1 MHTVTEN
8 TRGAIRILLLASVV
22 ICTGACSLLE
32 SHPSAGTTASPLP
45 QCQQELQQ
53 LQRTI
58 DRSGVNDAQYVPVQD
73 FPTYRSNRFWSSF
86 AADELNPE
94 QQQYWRRQ
102 LHTLGMDS
110 LRIEAR
116 NLPTGA
122 LPFSSDTFFARCDEP
137 LWQASLQQPLSPQQ
151 LQIPDSYSDLQ
162 RFFGIYALTSRGALG
177 SIRQYQQEM
186 RERISGDTAFDA
198 DHSVLYQ
205 PQIAD
210 DGSDIRPTRDP
221 LGIPQ
226 FSASQLQALLNRHAP
241 QWQVEQRSDA
251 DRIGAARWQREKRRI
266 DGEQPLV
273 YAYPSYVRSRQGVL
287 LQLNYTAWFAERPK
301 PKRFDWYGGALDG
314 LIWRVTLRPDGGVL
328 FYDSIHPCGCY
339 HSLHRPQNSALDIPA
354 GKDEPLLV
362 FDSPLSDRHA
372 NPVLLVQADTH
383 YLLKVMAQPDKAPQ
397 ALNYRLAPY
406 DDLRSLPAGAAGKRG
421 PRHRNWFD
429 ADGLIAASA
438 RFERFFLWPLGV
450 PSAGAMRQQGH
461 HAIAFVG
468 RRHFDEAWLEDFLG
482 LR

>member
-1 MHTVTEN
+1 MRTVNESA
-8 TRGAIRILLLASVV
+8 RRPLHLLLMAMAAWCVS
-22 ICTGACSLLE
+22 ACAPFSAAP
-32 SHPSAGTTASPLP
+32 PSQLK
-45 QCQQELQQ
+45 QCEHELQQ
-53 LQRTI
+53 LQHAISRAGAT
-58 DRSGVNDAQYVPVQD
+58 DAQYAPVQD

-86 AADELNPE
+86 AADDLNPQ

-122 LPFSSDTFFARCDEP
+122 VPFPTDPFFARCDEP
-137 LWQASLQQPLSPQQ
+137 LWQASLQQTLTAEQVH
-151 LQIPDSYSDLQ
+151 IPDSYSDLQ
-162 RFFGIYALTSRGALG
+162 RFFGIYALTSKGALG

-186 RERISGDTAFDA
+186 RERIGGDPAFDA
-198 DHSVLYQ
+198 GHSILYQ
-205 PQIAD
+205 PQLK
-210 DGSDIRPTRDP
+210 DGTSARNPARDP

-226 FSASQLQALLNRHAP
+226 FSEREMQDLLNRHAP

-251 DRIGAARWQREKRRI
+251 DRIGAASWHGEKRRI
-266 DGEQPLV
+266 DGAQPIV
-273 YAYPSYVRSRQGVL
+273 YAYPSYVRSLQGVL
-287 LQLNYTAWFAERPK
+287 LQLNYTAWFAARPK

-314 LIWRVTLRPDGGVL
+314 LVWRVTLRPDGGVL

-339 HSLHRPQNSALDIPA
+339 HTLHRPQDSTLAIPA

-362 FDSPLSDRHA
+362 FDSPLPDRQT

-383 YLLKVMAQPDKAPQ
+383 YLLQVLAQPEQAPQ
-397 ALNYRLAPY
+397 RLEYRLASY
-406 DDLRSLPAGAAGKRG
+406 DDLRSLPAGEVEQRG
-421 PRHRNWFD
+421 PHHRNWFD
-429 ADGLIAASA
+429 PDGLIAESA

-450 PSAGAMRQQGH
+450 PSAGAMRQQSH